1 MSTLLPHED
10 ADHLISLGVHVFR
23 TDVTKESSVRQLKDD
38 IYDLT
43 RGRLDI
49 LINNAG
55 ICYTMPATDTEISQV
70 ERMFAVNVFGPMRM
84 VSFFHPMLIRAQG
97 VVVNIGSIGGVCP
110 FVYGASYN
118 ASKAALHHYGNT
130 LRVEMRPFGV
140 RVVNIISG
148 EVSTKILKN
157 DHGRELP
164 KGSGIGRDCAIA
176 FACEG
181 ALGVVFAD
189 INLAAAAAAAKE
201 SEAKATNLNFR
212 SMSIGVDVTSA
223 ESVDNMVLKAQEMFG
238 RIDYSV
244 NSAGIGVQQ
253 PLPVTETS
261 IDEFQRFLEVN
272 VKGTLLCVRAV
283 SRVMIQQ
290 EPQVVEGR
298 NGPRNVGRGSIV
310 NIASA
315 NSFVATPAMVQ
326 YVSSKH
332 AVIGITK
339 TAALDLAKY
348 GIRVNACCPSWV
360 ETPMVRQAFA
370 AMPEQLESLVHM
382 IPMGRIAT
390 QEEVSEAILF
400 LSSPKSSYITGVGWI
415 VDGGTTLTMKLS

>member
-1 MSTLLPHED
+1 M
-10 ADHLISLGVHVFR
+10 
-23 TDVTKESSVRQLKDD
+23 
-38 IYDLT
+38 
-43 RGRLDI
+43 
-49 LINNAG
+49 
-55 ICYTMPATDTEISQV
+55 
-70 ERMFAVNVFGPMRM
+70 
-84 VSFFHPMLIRAQG
+84 
-97 VVVNIGSIGGVCP
+97 
-110 FVYGASYN
+110 
-118 ASKAALHHYGNT
+118 
-130 LRVEMRPFGV
+130 
-140 RVVNIISG
+140 
-148 EVSTKILKN
+148 
-157 DHGRELP
+157 
-164 KGSGIGRDCAIA
+164 
-176 FACEG
+176 
-181 ALGVVFAD
+181 VFAD

-244 NSAGIGVQQ
+244 NSAGVRSSKSSPFFLSTNKKMQIGVQQ

-339 TAALDLAKY
+339 TAGKDHRVSNKPHLTHFVALDLAKY